1 MDLLSKFLICFIARH
16 NTNSMEILTGNLD
29 RPIFKLNLKE
39 RTSELTK
46 IQLLC
51 SREGTY
57 RGKMCVQFTFGCAL
71 LKFFFNR
78 YNLHVFE
85 QKICSHQVLIYLN
98 LPGIP
103 AKKPFENRQLVEEQ
117 LDVWVL
123 VVIFASLLTERH
135 LLMNKK
141 DKNNRYTNIKIIIIW
156 RKT

>member
-71 LKFFFNR
+71 LKFFF
-78 YNLHVFE
+78 L
-85 QKICSHQVLIYLN
+85 
-98 LPGIP
+98 
-103 AKKPFENRQLVEEQ
+103 
-117 LDVWVL
+117 
-123 VVIFASLLTERH
+123 
-135 LLMNKK
+135 
-141 DKNNRYTNIKIIIIW
+141 
-156 RKT
+156 